1 MKRKSIIALPII
13 AATALLTTGLGMFV
27 LNDKKLVVNDIE
39 VPIGESESILATD
52 DLTISYNKT
61 LGGITIPTS
70 AKQTAQEKAIGFDME
85 LKVSSFINSLDNG
98 DIYFVNLDQSGT
110 LKKLPVIIDP
120 VDKKPFLFY
129 PYDLQMEANITI
141 PFRKMVDVYIDGAC
155 DETQR
160 DQKTNAFTYPDLY
173 LYTDDVGQRYP
184 NFRNH
189 FVQRNND
196 PTKPNPKSNL
206 SFNDS
211 NATYQGYH
219 PAVPQTEYNALYGK
233 LHCGAESEESLS
245 HFGHDL
251 KNSDSPDGYTG
262 LFSSRLNPNNGYSCY
277 NDLNSD
283 PWFAPDGAKDFKYDG
298 VVPNN
303 YDLTYTPVQGGDA
316 TAFPT
321 KEYVENG
328 SRENCTLD
336 VRFSFNSGVDYR
348 DGNYTIDGER
358 STDGK
363 TKVTNEVDPTV
374 TNAYKSS
381 LTNWNSLITNYN
393 RGEFLPQDTTQN
405 DFYPNESTIKGFYG
419 TLVCE
424 LPNEL
429 TNKQNIDNSAY
440 IDRFINKF
448 ASEGGLINSRTGICD
463 FNIRVQVK
471 NVKLVYAALPISSS
485 SYEVVKEIESDP
497 NDSTQTIEVKYLE
510 DKPTLPGGQR
520 KKLTMKDLKSSLE
533 TYRSEFSFYDYEK
546 QNQTGQLRH
555 ADRNDYPSE

>member
-61 LGGITIPTS
+61 LGGITIPTN
-70 AKQTAQEKAIGFDME
+70 AKQSAQEKAIGFDME
-85 LKVSSFINSLDNG
+85 LKVSSFINTLDNG
-98 DIYFVNLDQSGT
+98 DIYFVNLNQSGT

-155 DETQR
+155 DETQT
-160 DQKTNAFTYPDLY
+160 DQNTNLVAYNDLY

-189 FVQRNND
+189 FVQRNNIV
-196 PTKPNPKSNL
+196 SNG
-206 SFNDS
+206 N
-211 NATYQGYH
+211 NASYQGYH
-219 PAVPQTEYNALYGK
+219 PAEPQIEYNALYGK

-262 LFSSRLNPNNGYSCY
+262 LFSNRVDDSGSPNDGYSCY

-303 YDLTYTPVQGGDA
+303 YDLTYTPAANTHDL
-316 TAFPT
+316 PT

-336 VRFSFNSGVDYR
+336 IRFSFNSGVDYR
-348 DGNYTIDGER
+348 DGNYTINGER

-363 TKVTNEVDPTV
+363 TKVINESDPTV
-374 TNAYKSS
+374 TSNYKDS
-381 LTNWNSLITNYN
+381 LTNWNTLITNYN
-393 RGEFLPQDTTQN
+393 NGEFLPQDSNQSDN
-405 DFYPNESTIKGFYG
+405 FYPNESTIKGFYG

-429 TNKQNIDNSAY
+429 TNKQTIDNSAY

-485 SYEVVKEIESDP
+485 GYEVVTEIEQDP
-497 NDSTQTIEVKYLE
+497 NNSQQTIEVKYLE
-510 DKPTLPGGQR
+510 DKPAVPGGQR
-520 KKLTMKDLKSSLE
+520 KKLTIQDLKSPLE
-533 TYRSEFSFYDYEK
+533 TYRSEFSFYDYEN

-555 ADRNDYPSE
+555 SNRNDYPSE